1 MTNLI
6 SHVMIQLCY
15 VTGMLTNKEH
25 HLILNCLYAKY
36 ARTSLK
42 LWFINF
48 VVQILLLFFL

>member
-42 LWFINF
+42 FINF
-48 VVQILLLFFL
+48 VVQILLFFFL

>member
-42 LWFINF
+42 L
-48 VVQILLLFFL
+48 